1 MTTLAILAAFGVVI
15 AVTAET
21 VRSKQAS
28 QIAAKDKRIAELEFQ
43 LAEQQLRLATH
54 GMHEEIGQRLIE
66 GVRADRDNLDVTR

>member
-1 MTTLAILAAFGVVI
+1 MTTLAVLVAFGVVI

-43 LAEQQLRLATH
+43 LAEQQLRLAMR
-54 GMHEEIGQRLIE
+54 GMHEEFGKRLIE
-66 GVRADRDNLDVTR
+66 GVRAYRDNLDVTR